1 MVKFKIYLPVSW
13 NFFLFLFFAVPVQ
26 FLLITCLALY
36 GFVRQSRSQMYTLC
50 YQVVRNSLENRF
62 SNLASIYVLSRLFG
76 ILNGAANCKAY
87 SRFSAMA
94 AHISTSSP
102 NGDVNMHSDPQRT
115 YQVVVAATRD
125 MGIGKDGK
133 LPWNLP
139 SDLKFFKELTT
150 STVDPKK
157 KNALIMG
164 RKTWES
170 IPLKYQP
177 LPGRLNVVLTRSGN
191 LGIDTAVN
199 VVLCGSIASAMELL
213 TQPPYSQSIEKVFV
227 IGGGQILKEALNAP
241 QCDAIHITEIET
253 SIDCDT
259 FIPPIDFSMF
269 RPWYSSLPLVEN
281 NIRFSFVTYV
291 RVRSSATE
299 LHTSIGGVKCC
310 SRSNSV
316 KHEVESFRFLPKMI
330 FERHEENSYLSL
342 VQEIISSGTQ
352 KNDSTG
358 GDTLTKFGCQ
368 VMYIVDCHCHVLS
381 VHAFMYWI
389 FYIILLL
396 LIIYRCGSI
405 FADLFLFL
413 LLR

>member
-1 MVKFKIYLPVSW
+1 MGFPDGFCSLFSNLKEPH
-13 NFFLFLFFAVPVQ
+13 FLVVPAQ
-26 FLLITCLALY
+26 ILLITCFDVVWFCSIIK
-36 GFVRQSRSQMYTLC
+36 GRQMYTLC
-50 YQVVRNSLENRF
+50 YQVVRNSLKNRF
-62 SNLASIYVLSRLFG
+62 CNLATIYVSSRLFG
-76 ILNGAANCKAY
+76 MLNGAATFRAY

-94 AHISTSSP
+94 GNINTKSP
-102 NGDVNMHSDPQRT
+102 NGDVNIQSDPQWT

-125 MGIGKDGK
+125 MGIGKDGR

-150 STVDPKK
+150 STVDPQK

-170 IPLKYQP
+170 IPLKYRP
-177 LPGRLNVVLTRSGN
+177 LPGRLNVVLTRSGR

-241 QCDAIHITEIET
+241 QCDAIHITEVET

-269 RPWYSSLPLVEN
+269 HPWYSSLPLVEN
-281 NIRFSFVTYV
+281 NFRFSFVTYV
-291 RVRSSATE
+291 RVRSSTTE
-299 LHTSIGGVKCC
+299 LHNSSSGVKSC
-310 SRSNSV
+310 SSSNSI
-316 KHEVESFRFLPKMI
+316 KCEVESVRFLPKMI

-342 VQEIISSGTQ
+342 VQEIISSGTP
-352 KNDSTG
+352 KDDSKG
-358 GDTLTKFGCQ
+358 SDTLTKFGCQ
-368 VMYIVDCHCHVLS
+368 VI
-381 VHAFMYWI
+381 
-389 FYIILLL
+389 
-396 LIIYRCGSI
+396 
-405 FADLFLFL
+405 
-413 LLR
+413 